1 MLGDILSERHRLTIA
16 DMEAGIEHL
25 SRSDGTLRH
34 VDILLIVLEPYRKAL
49 ETARRTLALAS
60 DLGIEK
66 IYGVASKVEDAED
79 AKMVEEFAE
88 ELSLQI
94 LASIPYDEAVRVADR
109 KGMSVI
115 DIDPESKAVVAVGK
129 LLDEIEKIADQAEPA
144 TSSA

>member
-1 MLGDILSERHRLTIA
+1 MLGDILSERHRLTVA

-34 VDILLIVLEPYRKAL
+34 VDMLLIVLEPYRKAL

-66 IYGVASKVEDAED
+66 IYGVASKVEDADD
-79 AKMVEEFAE
+79 AKLVEEFAA
-88 ELSLQI
+88 ELGLQM
-94 LASIPYDEAVRVADR
+94 LATIPYDDAVRVADR

-115 DIDPESKAVVAVGK
+115 DVDAESKAVAAVDG
-129 LLDEIEKIADQAEPA
+129 LLDEIERVMDRGRPTPA
-144 TSSA
+144 SA

>member
-1 MLGDILSERHRLTIA
+1 MLGDILSERNDLTVA

-49 ETARRTLALAS
+49 ETARRTLSLAS

-79 AKMVEEFAE
+79 AEIVREFAA
-88 ELSLQI
+88 ELGLEM
-94 LASIPYDEAVRVADR
+94 LATVPYDESVRLADR
-109 KGMSVI
+109 KGVSVI
-115 DIDPESKAVVAVGK
+115 DIDDQSKAVVAVGE
-129 LLDEIEKIADQAEPA
+129 LLDAIEKIIDRTGTAA
-144 TSSA
+144 TSV